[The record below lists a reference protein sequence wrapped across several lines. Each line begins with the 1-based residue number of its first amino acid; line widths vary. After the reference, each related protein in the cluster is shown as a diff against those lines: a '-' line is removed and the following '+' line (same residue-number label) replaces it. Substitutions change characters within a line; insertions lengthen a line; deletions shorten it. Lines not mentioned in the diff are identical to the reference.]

1 MSKKDFHP
9 TKLLWLDLEMT
20 GLDIH
25 TDVLLEVAV
34 KVTDFEFNSLAYYES
49 LIKQDPTLVKDLM
62 SKNLWWNEFDDNR
75 QAFLKSLPLG
85 KDLKQVE
92 SELIEFTS
100 KEIPNEPVVLAGSS
114 IHVDRMFIRKWLPE
128 FDAAL
133 HYRMLD
139 VTSWKVIMR
148 GKYDVFF
155 DKKEAHRAE
164 DDIDESIEE
173 IKYYLK
179 WFNSRADN

>member
-20 GLDIH
+20 GLDIDS
-25 TDVLLEVAV
+25 DVLLEVAA
-34 KVTDFEFNSLAYYES
+34 KVTDFDFNSLGYYEN
-49 LIKQDPTLVKDLM
+49 LIKQDLNLVKDLM
-62 SKNLWWNEFDDNR
+62 SKNPWWNEFDDNR
-75 QAFLKSLPLG
+75 QVFLKNLPNG
-85 KDLKQVE
+85 KPLEQVE
-92 SELIEFTS
+92 AELLEFIS
-100 KEIPNEPVVLAGSS
+100 KHIPSEPVVLAGSS
-114 IHVDRMFIRKWLPE
+114 IHVDRMFIRKWLPD
-128 FDAAL
+128 FDRAL

-155 DKKEAHRAE
+155 EKKEAHRAE

-173 IKYYLK
+173 IKHYLK
-179 WFNSRADN
+179 WFNSRGDA